1 VYRGVR
7 ARRLVARM
15 RRDRAIAVVRKC
27 VQRARAQARYR
38 AVLAAAAA
46 IAAGTWRRSVG
57 SACWTFACVLMWW

>member
-1 VYRGVR
+1 
-7 ARRLVARM
+7 M